1 MIELFYS
8 NRTEALLNNL
18 AFKLE
23 QLQGQG
29 LHPLEPVEII
39 VPNRNMESWVR
50 LGLAQAKGIAANI
63 KFKWL
68 ESYISGLVS
77 TSFHEKF
84 RLADYQTTEAAILAA
99 LLDDQLIQNKEFRPI
114 NSYLEN
120 KNLNNTIN
128 DLSTGFD
135 SYLGVDGTDIRR
147 VQLAARMASLFQE
160 YSFSRPEMISAWR
173 GETGGSGFEA
183 QAAHPFSKP
192 ERAEPFMTETVSWQ
206 KALWCS
212 VFGPG
217 GILEN
222 NRPPGGEEWITID
235 QLAYSSSFFDLLK
248 ETDLKPVHIFG
259 VSYMARIYQVLFA
272 RLGEI
277 STLYVYSLNPC
288 AEFWEDVE
296 TDREYIH
303 RLDREVYRRKKK
315 MWEGRDEPGT
325 DDPFGLF
332 EADNP
337 ALRYW
342 GRPGREHV
350 RLLGELTDCDFY
362 DAFVNPLEGGS
373 GLLHHL
379 QKDILDRNPEKT
391 IKDGFVQ
398 ADDTIK
404 MVAAPSVRREVEWV
418 ADQIWNLMRSNN
430 LRHGQVPL
438 RFSDIAVIINSAEHE
453 RYLPQ
458 IETIFTA
465 CQNLPFTVSDLP
477 GRAGSKMIE
486 AMNLLLKLPFG
497 RFTRTEMLTFMSH
510 PAVISRFEHL
520 TPEGMAAKADKLGIV
535 FGADHSDHEG
545 TYIDEDVLNW
555 NQGIK
560 RLALGSFMSGEKS
573 GDGRVFETDTGR
585 WIVEESA
592 GSGIGAASQFG
603 LLSRSLLTDARYTRK
618 TEMPLSGWAAFF
630 RSQAEKYL
638 HPESSADSTD
648 RLRIIKTL
656 SELENMDLGSKV
668 SGRVA
673 AEIAIKLLDSLPGN
687 RGQYLAEGVAVSSF
701 LPMRAIPFR
710 VIFILGLGEGLFPAA
725 GRRDA
730 LDLRAAQRR
739 AGDVDPSERDR
750 YMFLETILS
759 TREKLYLSFVKRDEL
774 TGDPLQPSA
783 VVQELL
789 HMLKLGFL
797 GPDNIKDLFTDL
809 PLRSFDDRE
818 TRDNTFLDEAKAEAR
833 IRELAEN
840 LHDRLYPAGGGDL
853 SGIWAVLPR
862 ESREVLAEMLLLPG
876 EAPPIPGGAE
886 KGEPINI
893 TISNLHNFL
902 SCPMQGWASAVLGLS
917 EAETD
922 LAESEEEDFEFSS
935 LTKTSLLRE
944 IFYLAA
950 TEGLELP
957 EIYDTKAEWLR
968 LAGQIPVGSLGRIY
982 RDHHLVILQG
992 WQKLLE
998 EKVICADSSADHN
1011 KQLAQLGR
1019 VRFGQTGRHL
1029 PATEIYDPIT
1039 LEVISGNNLIPVRLT
1054 GTTEALA
1061 ENSSTTIILQPKAAP
1076 ARSINKTSLGKC
1088 SRQLLRGI
1096 LDHIFLSAAGLAGEN
1111 ARRTILLYAD
1121 QEGET
1126 GLLKLNLQSIAKEK
1140 ALNCLAGMVGALIN
1154 KRHAYLLPC
1163 EAVFPEMQARI
1174 AGLPEENI
1182 KQFKTADI
1190 INGEMLHKKIISMAE
1205 DRRLFFSSLWG
1216 PVPEPRS
1223 YCPPDA
1229 DVIAG
1234 LAAEHMG
1241 LIFEDVINVEDLR

>member
-18 AFKLE
+18 AFNLE
-23 QLQGQG
+23 QVQGEG

-50 LGLAQAKGIAANI
+50 LGIAQAKGIAANV

-84 RLADYQTTEAAILAA
+84 RLADYQITEAAILAA
-99 LLDDQLIQNKEFRPI
+99 LLDDQLLQNKEFRPI

-128 DLSTGFD
+128 NLSAGFD

-147 VQLAARMASLFQE
+147 VQLASRMASLFQE

-173 GETGGSGFEA
+173 GETGGSGFED
-183 QAAHPFSKP
+183 QAAHPFGKP
-192 ERAEPFMTETVSWQ
+192 ERAEPYMTETVSWQ
-206 KALWCS
+206 KALWLS
-212 VFGPG
+212 VFGTG
-217 GILEN
+217 GILEK
-222 NRPPGGEEWITID
+222 NRPPGGGEWITID
-235 QLAYSSSFFDLLK
+235 QLAYNSSFFELLK
-248 ETDLKPVHIFG
+248 ETCLKPVHIFG

-303 RLDREVYRRKKK
+303 RLGREVYRRKKK
-315 MWEGRDEPGT
+315 MWEGRKEPGT

-373 GLLHHL
+373 GLLHQL

-391 IKDGFVQ
+391 IKDGFLQ

-418 ADQIWNLMRSNN
+418 ADQIWNLMRSDS
-430 LRHGQVPL
+430 LLHGQVPL

-458 IETIFTA
+458 IETIFNA

-477 GRAGSKMIE
+477 GKAGSKMIE

-555 NQGIK
+555 SQGIK

-603 LLSRSLLTDARYTRK
+603 LLSRSLLTDARYIRK
-618 TEMPLSGWAAFF
+618 AEMPLSRWAALF

-638 HPESSADSTD
+638 HAESSADSAD
-648 RLRIIKTL
+648 HLRIIKTL
-656 SELENMDLGSKV
+656 SELENMDLGRKV

-673 AEIAIKLLDSLPGN
+673 AEIAIKLLDSLPGS

-759 TREKLYLSFVKRDEL
+759 TREKLYLSYVKRDEL

-789 HMLKLGFL
+789 HILKLGFL
-797 GPDNIKDLFTDL
+797 GPEKIKDLFTDL
-809 PLRSFDDRE
+809 PLRRFDERE
-818 TRDNTFLDEAKAEAR
+818 TTDNTFLDEASAEAR

-853 SGIWAVLPR
+853 SSIWPVLPR
-862 ESREVLAEMLLLPG
+862 KSREVLAEMLLLPG

-886 KGEPINI
+886 KSEPINI

-917 EAETD
+917 EVEAD
-922 LAESEEEDFEFSS
+922 LAEYEEEDFEFSP

-950 TEGLELP
+950 AEDLETP
-957 EIYDTKAEWLR
+957 EIYDTKADRLR

-982 RDHHLVILQG
+982 REHHLVILQG

-998 EKVICADSSADHN
+998 EKVICAGSSADRN
-1011 KQLAQLGR
+1011 KLVPRLGR

-1039 LEVISGNNLIPVRLT
+1039 LEVMSGKNLIPVRLN
-1054 GTTEALA
+1054 GTTETLA

-1096 LDHIFLSAAGLAGEN
+1096 LDHIFLSAVDLAGEKE
-1111 ARRTILLYAD
+1111 RKIVLLYAD

-1126 GLLKLNLQSIAKEK
+1126 GLLKLNLHPVAKEK
-1140 ALNCLAGMVGALIN
+1140 ALNCLAGMVGNMISKA
-1154 KRHAYLLPC
+1154 HAYLLPC

-1174 AGLPEENI
+1174 AGLPEENT

-1190 INGEMLHKKIISMAE
+1190 INGEILHKNILSMAE

-1234 LAAEHMG
+1234 LVAEHMG
-1241 LIFEDVINVEDLR
+1241 LIFEDIINVEDLR